1 MVIVGIG
8 DIGIR
13 HGHMMLL
20 HRGHIGQRSGG
31 AHAVQAGE
39 ATFAIG
45 VRNNLASG
53 VSRRAV
59 GADLWR
65 DIGMAHE
72 HVIPTVPAWLV
83 GQRIRYSGVGSRTQ
97 RIALCAVNA
106 NADKISRS
114 LVGIALDFLFLWR
127 ISTEDSWDIG
137 GGILQFDI
145 RRDSGTNVAAS
156 AGIGHPWGGRVLAL
170 GGQHIIRCIGWRR
183 WGVVLNGI
191 GPVGGRETRSS
202 GA

>member
-1 MVIVGIG
+1 MPYE
-8 DIGIR
+8 
-13 HGHMMLL
+13 LY
-20 HRGHIGQRSGG
+20 
-31 AHAVQAGE
+31 
-39 ATFAIG
+39 
-45 VRNNLASG
+45 
-53 VSRRAV
+53 
-59 GADLWR
+59 
-65 DIGMAHE
+65 
-72 HVIPTVPAWLV
+72 IPCGPAWLV

-137 GGILQFDI
+137 GGFLQFDI
-145 RRDSGTNVAAS
+145 RRASGTNVAAS

-183 WGVVLNGI
+183 CAGGVNGI
-191 GPVGGRETRSS
+191 GPVGERDARISGPIGIEVAETVADRHAMLVAVDAGQRGQDIGR
-202 GA
+202 GG